1 MKLELA
7 CRSLEARAGC
17 TEYVGTLTYT
27 DPNQVFLVQALPVVG
42 VFLAFAIGIY
52 MGRMVWS

>member
-1 MKLELA
+1 MKLELVCQSWRGPECA
-7 CRSLEARAGC
+7 
-17 TEYVGTLTYT
+17 EYAGTLAYT
-27 DPNQVFLVQALPVVG
+27 DPNQVFLVQALPVLG

>member
-1 MKLELA
+1 MDLQLVCDSVRQGVCE
-7 CRSLEARAGC
+7 R
-17 TEYVGTLTYT
+17 YVGTLAYT
-27 DPNQVFLVQALPVVG
+27 DPNQTFLVQALPVLG

>member
-1 MKLELA
+1 MSLELVCGSWQA
-7 CRSLEARAGC
+7 KGC
-17 TEYVGTLTYT
+17 AQYVGTLAYT
-27 DPNQVFLVQALPVVG
+27 DPGQVFLVQALPVFG

>member
-1 MKLELA
+1 MELELA
-7 CRSLEARAGC
+7 CRSLEARGC

-27 DPNQVFLVQALPVVG
+27 DPNHVFLVHALPVVG

>member
-1 MKLELA
+1 MSLELV
-7 CRSLEARAGC
+7 CRSWRANGC
-17 TEYVGTLTYT
+17 AQYVGTLAYT
-27 DPNQVFLVQALPVVG
+27 DPNQVFLVQVLPVVG